1 MAMEKKNMP
10 LGIILGWFLFGLPYA
25 IGFNLR
31 GVLITLALMFP
42 VSLIC
47 YYFGLYFLPTIVGVY
62 LGYRG
67 VKEYNE
73 MIEQI
78 I

>member
-1 MAMEKKNMP
+1 MEKKNMP

-25 IGFNLR
+25 IGFNVR
-31 GVLITLALMFP
+31 GVFITLALMVP

-47 YYFGLYFLPTIVGVY
+47 SYFGLYFLPNVIGAY

>member
-1 MAMEKKNMP
+1 MEKKNMP

-42 VSLIC
+42 ISLIC
-47 YYFGLYFLPTIVGVY
+47 YYFGLYFLPNAIGAY

-73 MIEQI
+73 IIEQI

>member
-1 MAMEKKNMP
+1 MEKKNMP

-25 IGFNLR
+25 IGFNVR
-31 GVLITLALMFP
+31 GIFITLALMFP
-42 VSLIC
+42 VSLFC
-47 YYFGLYFLPTIVGVY
+47 YYFGLYFLPNAIGAY

-73 MIEQI
+73 MVEQI

>member
-1 MAMEKKNMP
+1 MEKKNMP

-31 GVLITLALMFP
+31 GILITLALMFP
-42 VSLIC
+42 ASLIC
-47 YYFGLYFLPTIVGVY
+47 YYFGLYCLPNIVGAY

-73 MIEQI
+73 IVEQI
-78 I
+78 V

>member
-1 MAMEKKNMP
+1 MEKKNMP

-31 GVLITLALMFP
+31 GILVTLALMFP
-42 VSLIC
+42 ASLIC
-47 YYFGLYFLPTIVGVY
+47 YYFGLYFLPNIVGAS

-67 VKEYNE
+67 VKDYNE
-73 MIEQI
+73 MVEQI

>member
-1 MAMEKKNMP
+1 MEKKNMP

-25 IGFNLR
+25 IGFNVR

-42 VSLIC
+42 ISLIC
-47 YYFGLYFLPTIVGVY
+47 YYFGLYFLPNAIGAY

-73 MIEQI
+73 IIEQI

>member
-1 MAMEKKNMP
+1 MSTKRPFVRVVYIEETEEWRWRRKTC
-10 LGIILGWFLFGLPYA
+10 
-25 IGFNLR
+25 R
-31 GVLITLALMFP
+31 SAL
-42 VSLIC
+42 S
-47 YYFGLYFLPTIVGVY
+47 YYFGLYFLPNIVGAY

-73 MIEQI
+73 MVEQI

>member
-1 MAMEKKNMP
+1 MEKKNMP
-10 LGIILGWFLFGLPYA
+10 LGIILGALQFGLPYA
-25 IGFNLR
+25 IGVNLR
-31 GVLITLALMFP
+31 GILITLALMFP

-47 YYFGLYFLPTIVGVY
+47 YYLGLYFLPNAIGAY

-73 MIEQI
+73 LIDQAS
-78 I
+78 

>member
-1 MAMEKKNMP
+1 MEKKNMP

-25 IGFNLR
+25 IGFNVR

-47 YYFGLYFLPTIVGVY
+47 YYFGLYFLPNAIGAY

>member
-1 MAMEKKNMP
+1 MEKKNMP

-31 GVLITLALMFP
+31 GILVTLALMFP
-42 VSLIC
+42 ASLIC
-47 YYFGLYFLPTIVGVY
+47 YYFLPNIVGAY

-73 MIEQI
+73 MVEQI
-78 I
+78 V

>member
-1 MAMEKKNMP
+1 MEKKNMP

-42 VSLIC
+42 ASLIC
-47 YYFGLYFLPTIVGVY
+47 YYFGLYFLPNIVGAY

-73 MIEQI
+73 MVEQI
-78 I
+78 V